1 MCRRRRGQLFRGRA
15 RVYVGG
21 QLARR
26 YGPGRNERIEG
37 RKRRAGLVRRMG
49 RVKQQGGRRGGDL
62 GVPGVTTG
70 ATPRSLLRRRRR
82 ITGHYVNLRLLLRS
96 RLVRPSSVFTIILRG
111 GTSCF
116 FFQQLLYHTLR
127 FTRNRNSFFSLFWKQ
142 DNNNEY
148 TQTGKKHSLLNL
160 LKNRNSFLFF
170 FPPSF

>member
-1 MCRRRRGQLFRGRA
+1 MVCRRRRGQLFRGRA

-96 RLVRPSSVFTIILRG
+96 RLVRPPSSVFTIISRG
-111 GTSCF
+111 DTAF
-116 FFQQLLYHTLR
+116 FF
-127 FTRNRNSFFSLFWKQ
+127 FSFNSFYITRYDSPGIEILFSLFWKQ

-148 TQTGKKHSLLNL
+148 T
-160 LKNRNSFLFF
+160 
-170 FPPSF
+170 